1 MRITGKIHILSCA
14 NYNSQVED
22 KSTASSTQ
30 GCLGTGE
37 ETVYSLLSDRS
48 APIQIQ
54 THVQAWYSIKLNS
67 QSTLIIYFLY
77 HT

>member
-1 MRITGKIHILSCA
+1 MHTTGKIPILSCA

-30 GCLGTGE
+30 GWLGTGE

-48 APIQIQ
+48 APIQLDRSKP
-54 THVQAWYSIKLNS
+54 TYKPGT
-67 QSTLIIYFLY
+67 QSS
-77 HT
+77 